1 MLLLII
7 EILLT
12 IAVWRKGW
20 KGWALLPVGISLALG
35 FVLGLCIGASGGR
48 PEEWIGLGLIIDVIA
63 IVALIIMQTQ
73 DPKKVKEDRPAEL
86 PAESVSAGG

>member
-20 KGWALLPVGISLALG
+20 KGWALLPVSISLALG

-48 PEEWIGLGLIIDVIA
+48 PEEWIGLGLLLDGISIM
-63 IVALIIMQTQ
+63 ALIIMMTRN
-73 DPKKVKEDRPAEL
+73 PKKVKEDMPAEL
-86 PAESVSAGG
+86 STQPVSAGG

>member
-20 KGWALLPVGISLALG
+20 KGWALLPAGISLALG
-35 FVLGLCIGASGGR
+35 FVLGFSIGASGGR
-48 PEEWIGLGLIIDVIA
+48 PEEWIGLGLIIDGIS
-63 IVALIIMQTQ
+63 IMALIIMVTRN
-73 DPKKVKEDRPAEL
+73 PKKVKEDRPAEL
-86 PAESVSAGG
+86 PAGSVLAKG